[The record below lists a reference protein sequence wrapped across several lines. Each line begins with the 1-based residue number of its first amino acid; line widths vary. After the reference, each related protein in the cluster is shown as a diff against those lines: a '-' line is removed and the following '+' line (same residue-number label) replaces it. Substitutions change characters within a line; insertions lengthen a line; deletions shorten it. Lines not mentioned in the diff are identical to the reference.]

1 VAGVAADPARFGQA
15 CIEEQLLAELYFACI
30 DILGSSIGWM
40 SSCCADANGAGKPTD
55 QQQDYPS
62 VHARLC

>member
-1 VAGVAADPARFGQA
+1 MSVRIRKA
-15 CIEEQLLAELYFACI
+15 CIEEQLLAELYFAGI